1 LKTQTSLGSSLNEL
15 VLLEI
20 GNELG
25 DYAAMLLAGFGIDAI
40 KLEPREG
47 SPSRRIGPFAAP
59 PPSAIRTARTHLFG
73 SADAPPSASS
83 PVSNNGGGD
92 SRSVFFWRYNLNK
105 KSAALDLDHTA
116 TRPLL
121 ARMAAK
127 ADIVLL
133 SGEIETVEQRLELWR
148 ELASQNASLIVC
160 TITPFGLTGP
170 YRALKST
177 DLTQMAMGGI
187 MAVCG
192 YDPDANLEYDTPPI
206 APAMWHAYHV
216 AGEYAAIAILAA
228 VNFRDLSGEGQ
239 FIDVSVHEAVNTCTE
254 IAIPSYI
261 YNGQVVLRQT
271 ARHAFPHITQF
282 RLSKSRDDVYML
294 ASLSPFEREAR
305 AFAEL
310 ADQVGI
316 EHVLKTPEYKQLEKE
331 DSRAAYTY
339 RNDLIEQLVARLP
352 AQEVFERAQAL
363 GLAWSPIRRP
373 EDNLTDPHFTARHS
387 FAAIHHPELGR
398 DLLYPGT
405 VAGDG
410 EQPHMNYRR
419 RAPELGEHTSEVL
432 EWSGC
437 DRDEIEKLRA
447 LGVL

>member
-1 LKTQTSLGSSLNEL
+1 LKTQSSLGSSLNEMA
-15 VLLEI
+15 LLEI

-25 DYAAMLLAGFGIDAI
+25 DYAAMLLAGFGVDVI
-40 KLEPREG
+40 KLEPRGG
-47 SPSRRIGPFAAP
+47 SPSRRLGPFADGNPAQ
-59 PPSAIRTARTHLFG
+59 
-73 SADAPPSASS
+73 
-83 PVSNNGGGD
+83 
-92 SRSVFFWRYNLNK
+92 SVFFWRYNLNK
-105 KSAALDLDHTA
+105 KSAVLDLDHPA
-116 TRPLL
+116 ARPVL
-121 ARMAAK
+121 AGMAAR

-133 SGEIETVEQRLELWR
+133 SGAIETVEQRLELWR
-148 ELASQNASLIVC
+148 ELGRQNASLIVC
-160 TITPFGLTGP
+160 TITPFGLSGP
-170 YRALKST
+170 YRGLKST

-192 YDPDANLEYDTPPI
+192 YDPDANLNYDTPPI
-206 APAMWHAYHV
+206 APAMWHAYHI

-271 ARHAFPHITQF
+271 ARHAFPHVTQF

-305 AFAEL
+305 AFADL

-316 EHVLKTPEYKQLEKE
+316 EHVLKTPEYKQLEKD

-373 EDNLTDPHFTARHS
+373 EDNLTDPHFNARHS

-398 DLLYPGT
+398 DLLYPST

-410 EQPHMNYRR
+410 EQPHMNYSR
-419 RAPELGEHTSEVL
+419 RAPELGEHTREVL

-437 DRDEIEKLRA
+437 SPDQIEALRKS
-447 LGVL
+447 GVT